1 MSYLPVL
8 LWYPG
13 MMETVFTTVSSK
25 GQLVIPAEMRE
36 ALGIEPGTRVAI
48 RREGDEL
55 ILRPA
60 TQAVARRLI
69 KELCGITA
77 GGPSMTEDLI
87 AERREEDKKA
97 GW

>member
-1 MSYLPVL
+1 M
-8 LWYPG
+8 G
-13 MMETVFTTVSSK
+13 TVYTTVSSK

-36 ALGIEPGTRVAI
+36 ALGIEAGTRVAI
-48 RREGDEL
+48 RQEGDEL

-60 TQAVARRLI
+60 SQVVLRRLI

-77 GGPSMTEDLI
+77 GGPSMADELI
-87 AERREEDKKA
+87 AERREEDEKS

>member
-1 MSYLPVL
+1 MATIY
-8 LWYPG
+8 
-13 MMETVFTTVSSK
+13 TTVSSK

-36 ALGIEPGTRVAI
+36 ALGIEAGTRVAI
-48 RREGDEL
+48 RKEGDEL

-60 TQAVARRLI
+60 TKTVARRLI

-77 GGPSMTEDLI
+77 GGPSMTDQLI
-87 AERREEDKKA
+87 ADRREEDEKA